1 MASIRS
7 KIVLTLVSAL
17 IVAGLVASW
26 ATYYSTRSEFSAIFD
41 GQLKHT
47 AEEIVETG
55 SVDISHITLVG
66 QSPKLK
72 LFVQIYDAHEN
83 RFYMSQHRNPLRLRK
98 PWGSP
103 TSRSPRAS
111 NGGNLRAPSARASSR
126 SRSPRTCAMS
136 SPCRP
141 PCASCSP
148 CSC

>member
-83 RFYMSQHRNPLRLRK
+83 RFYMSQHRNPLPLAETVGFSNVTLASGEQWRQFTSTVGTRIIQVAQ
-98 PWGSP
+98 P
-103 TSRSPRAS
+103 TDVRDELAV
-111 NGGNLRAPSARASSR
+111 
-126 SRSPRTCAMS
+126 
-136 SPCRP
+136 
-141 PCASCSP
+141 
-148 CSC
+148 

>member
-55 SVDISHITLVG
+55 SVDISHITLV
-66 QSPKLK
+66 
-72 LFVQIYDAHEN
+72 
-83 RFYMSQHRNPLRLRK
+83 
-98 PWGSP
+98 
-103 TSRSPRAS
+103 
-111 NGGNLRAPSARASSR
+111 
-126 SRSPRTCAMS
+126 
-136 SPCRP
+136 
-141 PCASCSP
+141 
-148 CSC
+148 